1 MTPSIMRHQ
10 AQCSCSGQWLCRV
23 QWKQWEAGMMLI
35 MWLEMGDNWT
45 PAFICFADK
54 DDVKDVL
61 TAYDVSKP
69 NCKN

>member
-1 MTPSIMRHQ
+1 
-10 AQCSCSGQWLCRV
+10 
-23 QWKQWEAGMMLI
+23 MLI

-54 DDVKDVL
+54 DDVKDVV

-69 NCKN
+69 NCKNWDKAADDQPSQWWDDQISF